1 MENIIVLGSINMD
14 LVTVV
19 DRKPLDGETIMGK
32 DFFTAHGGKGANQG
46 VSIGKLGGKV
56 KFLGKVGNDAFGV
69 EILENMKNQGIDIK
83 NIEIVEGSTGLAT
96 IILDKNGENS
106 IIVVS
111 GANGK
116 VDKEYIEKN
125 KDSFIEGSILLSQLE
140 LPYETV
146 KYSFELAKEKGTK
159 TILNPAPATDNIDE
173 LLELSDIVI
182 CNETEFDLIIG
193 EKTENPQEIIDKSP
207 KLLTKG
213 VKELLVTLGSKGV
226 IYINENEVRRYN
238 AYKVTAIDTTAAGDS
253 FIGGFVAFLHE
264 GIDKAIDMGMKAG
277 AIAVTRFGAQKSL
290 ANLEEVENFGK

>member
-19 DRKPLDGETIMGK
+19 DRKPLDGETIMGR
-32 DFFTAHGGKGANQG
+32 DFFTSHGGKGANQG

-56 KFLGKVGNDAFGV
+56 KFLGKVGNDAFGI
-69 EILENMKNQGIDIK
+69 EILENMKNQGLDIK
-83 NIEIVEGSTGLAT
+83 NVEKVHGSTGLAT
-96 IILDKNGENS
+96 IILDNSGENS

-140 LPYETV
+140 IPYDTV
-146 KYSFELAKEKGTK
+146 QYAFELAKERGTK
-159 TILNPAPATDNIDE
+159 TILNPAPASDNIDE
-173 LLELSDIVI
+173 LLKISDIVI

-193 EKTENPQEIIDKSP
+193 EKTENPQEIIDKSS
-207 KLLTKG
+207 KMLDKG
-213 VKELLVTLGSKGV
+213 VKELVVTLGSKGV
-226 IYINENEVRRYN
+226 IYINRNEVRRYN

-253 FIGGFVAFLHE
+253 FIGGFVTFLHE
-264 GIDKAIDMGMKAG
+264 GIDKAIDMGMRAG

>member
-19 DRKPLDGETIMGK
+19 DRKPLDGETIMGR
-32 DFFTAHGGKGANQG
+32 DFFTSHGGKGANQG

-56 KFLGKVGNDAFGV
+56 KFLGKVGNDAFGI
-69 EILENMKNQGIDIK
+69 EILENMKNKGLDIK
-83 NIEIVEGSTGLAT
+83 NVEKVHGSTGLAT
-96 IILDKNGENS
+96 IILDNSGENS

-125 KDSFIEGSILLSQLE
+125 KDSYVEGSILLSQLE
-140 LPYETV
+140 IPYDTV
-146 KYSFELAKEKGTK
+146 QYAFELAKERGTK

-173 LLELSDIVI
+173 LLKISDIVI

-193 EKTENPQEIIDKSP
+193 EKTENPQEIIDKSS
-207 KLLTKG
+207 KMLDKG
-213 VKELLVTLGSKGV
+213 VKELVVTLGSKGV
-226 IYINENEVRRYN
+226 IYINRNEVRRYN

-253 FIGGFVAFLHE
+253 FIGGFVTFLHE
-264 GIDKAIDMGMKAG
+264 GIDKAIDMGMRAG

>member
-19 DRKPLDGETIMGK
+19 DRKPLDGETIMGR
-32 DFFTAHGGKGANQG
+32 DFFTSHGGKGANQG

-56 KFLGKVGNDAFGV
+56 KFLGKVGNDAFGI
-69 EILENMKNQGIDIK
+69 EILENMKNQGLDIE
-83 NIEIVEGSTGLAT
+83 NVEKVHGSTGLAT
-96 IILDKNGENS
+96 IILDNSGENS

-125 KDSFIEGSILLSQLE
+125 KDSFVEGSILLSQLE
-140 LPYETV
+140 IPYDTV
-146 KYSFELAKEKGTK
+146 QYAFELAKERGTK

-173 LLELSDIVI
+173 LLKISDIVI

-193 EKTENPQEIIDKSP
+193 EKTENPQEIIDKSS
-207 KLLTKG
+207 KMLDRG
-213 VKELLVTLGSKGV
+213 VKELVVTLGSKGV
-226 IYINENEVRRYN
+226 IYINRNEVRRYN

-253 FIGGFVAFLHE
+253 FIGGFVTFLHE
-264 GIDKAIDMGMKAG
+264 GIDKAIDMGMRAG

>member
-19 DRKPLDGETIMGK
+19 DRKPLDGETIMGR
-32 DFFTAHGGKGANQG
+32 DFFTSHGGKGANQG

-56 KFLGKVGNDAFGV
+56 KFLGKVGNDAFGI
-69 EILENMKNQGIDIK
+69 EILENMKNQGLDIK
-83 NIEIVEGSTGLAT
+83 NVEKVHGSTGLAT
-96 IILDKNGENS
+96 IILDNSGENS

-140 LPYETV
+140 IPYDTV
-146 KYSFELAKEKGTK
+146 QYAFELAKERGTK

-193 EKTENPQEIIDKSP
+193 EKTENPQEIIDKSS
-207 KLLTKG
+207 KMLDKG
-213 VKELLVTLGSKGV
+213 VKELVVTLGSKGV
-226 IYINENEVRRYN
+226 IYINRNEVRRYN

-253 FIGGFVAFLHE
+253 FIGGFVTFLHE
-264 GIDKAIDMGMKAG
+264 GIDKAIDMGMRAG

>member
-19 DRKPLDGETIMGK
+19 DRKPLDGETIMGR
-32 DFFTAHGGKGANQG
+32 DFFTSHGGKGANQG

-56 KFLGKVGNDAFGV
+56 KFLGKVGNDAFGI
-69 EILENMKNQGIDIK
+69 EILENMKNKGLDIK
-83 NIEIVEGSTGLAT
+83 NVEKVHGSTGLAT
-96 IILDKNGENS
+96 IILDRSGENS

-140 LPYETV
+140 IPYDTV
-146 KYSFELAKEKGTK
+146 QYAFELAKERGTK

-173 LLELSDIVI
+173 LLKISDIVI

-193 EKTENPQEIIDKSP
+193 EKTENPQEIIDKSS
-207 KLLTKG
+207 KMLDRG
-213 VKELLVTLGSKGV
+213 VKELVVTLGSKGV
-226 IYINENEVRRYN
+226 IYINRNEVRRYN

-253 FIGGFVAFLHE
+253 FIGAFVTFLHE
-264 GIDKAIDMGMKAG
+264 GIDKAIDMGMRAG

>member
-19 DRKPLDGETIMGK
+19 DRKPLDGETIMGRE
-32 DFFTAHGGKGANQG
+32 FFTAHGGKGANQG

-56 KFLGKVGNDAFGV
+56 KFLGKVGNDAFGI
-69 EILENMKNQGIDIK
+69 EILENMKNQGLDIK
-83 NIEIVEGSTGLAT
+83 NIEVAEGSTGLAT
-96 IILDKNGENS
+96 IILDKSGENS

-116 VDKEYIEKN
+116 VDKEYVHRNIDN
-125 KDSFIEGSILLSQLE
+125 FGEGKILLSQLE
-140 LPYETV
+140 IPYETV
-146 KYSFELAKEKGTK
+146 KYAFGLAKERGTI

-207 KLLTKG
+207 KLLAKG
-213 VKELLVTLGSKGV
+213 VKELVVTLGSKGV
-226 IYINENEVRRYN
+226 IYINRNEVRRYN

-253 FIGGFVAFLHE
+253 FIGGFVTFLHE
-264 GIDKAIDMGMKAG
+264 GIDKAIDMGMRAG